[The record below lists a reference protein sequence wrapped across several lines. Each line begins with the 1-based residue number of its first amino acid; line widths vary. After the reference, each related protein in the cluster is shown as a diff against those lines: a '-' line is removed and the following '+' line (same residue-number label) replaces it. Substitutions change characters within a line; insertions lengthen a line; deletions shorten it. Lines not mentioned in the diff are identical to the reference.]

1 MIDFLQKQNC
11 WERPSWR
18 MEPNREAELTSI
30 WNLPFLSRLFYFTLQ
45 LSSWYNFENAKQI
58 DDFISWKIAFYTNWT
73 VCFSSKDD
81 SGEDYY
87 FISKIK
93 TTRINCQIVVFV
105 LGKSNSIMLLITLI
119 KSERNLI
126 QNPRQTKS
134 FSDALIKQT
143 FFHQTYLK
151 RIQFCI
157 ISE

>member
-1 MIDFLQKQNC
+1 
-11 WERPSWR
+11 

-30 WNLPFLSRLFYFTLQ
+30 GSLPFFSRLFCFTLQ
-45 LSSWYNFENAKQI
+45 LSSCYNFENSKQI
-58 DDFISWKIAFYTNWT
+58 DDFIYWKIAFYTNWT

-81 SGEDYY
+81 SYEDYY